1 MTHTHRHDSASTLYP
16 WLLWPVHCI
25 PDCPYQYTVS
35 MTALACTLYP
45 WLLFPVH
52 CIPDCSCQYTVSLTA
67 LASTLYPWLYL
78 LGQCDDAV
86 NLLSRSTSTLD
97 GTSTTC
103 LCWSRVCCATSMLT
117 SRAWR
122 SVLVGSKW
130 IMHLVYLLHMSQ
142 VHVGFLSQVHVGF
155 LHGHRVM
162 DADLFSLRSWRRKL
176 HIWSPDYTSTLALH
190 KLRKWFCFGYT
201 IATSVMRSSFLMRSY
216 FWHGRCVQKV
226 RARLWY
232 ARIKSCNS
240 GAGFGADIGSERSRN
255 SLQLGENVW
264 VEEASVWNFFR
275 RRFSVSLQRLCYC
288 DEKEKS
294 SIPEISPSLS
304 WSLSVFGSFEF
315 EVRQRTCSLRHLQIG
330 LSWRSIWL

>member
-1 MTHTHRHDSASTLYP
+1 MQCLSHHLWHIHTGTILPVHCIPDCSCLYSVSLTAPASTLYP

-35 MTALACTLYP
+35 LTALACTLYP
-45 WLLFPVH
+45 WLLLPVRCIPDCFCWYTVSLTAPPSTLYPWLLLPVH

-67 LASTLYPWLYL
+67 LASTLYPRLYL

-122 SVLVGSKW
+122 SVLVGSEW

-155 LHGHRVM
+155 LHGHRVA

-176 HIWSPDYTSTLALH
+176 HIWNPDYTSTLALH

-201 IATSVMRSSFLMRSY
+201 IATSVIRSYFLMRSY
-216 FWHGRCVQKV
+216 FWHGRRVQKV
-226 RARLWY
+226 WACLWY
-232 ARIKSCNS
+232 ACIKSCNS
-240 GAGFGADIGSERSRN
+240 GAGFGANIGSERSQN
-255 SLQLGENVW
+255 SLQLGENV
-264 VEEASVWNFFR
+264 
-275 RRFSVSLQRLCYC
+275 
-288 DEKEKS
+288 
-294 SIPEISPSLS
+294 
-304 WSLSVFGSFEF
+304 
-315 EVRQRTCSLRHLQIG
+315 
-330 LSWRSIWL
+330 